1 MTEEKRRELIGQMTL
16 EEKVLMIHG
25 SELFRTKG
33 VERLGI
39 PPFTFSDGPMGVRI
53 NFEPDKWMPC
63 GAGADKVTYLPCN
76 TALAATWNRDI
87 ARKTGEVLGKETRG
101 RGKDMILAPG
111 INIHRT
117 PLCGRNFEYMSEDP
131 CLISEMV
138 VPLVEGIESNDVSS
152 CVKHFAANS
161 QEEGRMYVNVV
172 ADERTLNE
180 IYYPGFKAAVQKA
193 GAKGIMG
200 AYNRINGPH
209 CCHSD
214 ELLEN
219 LLRKDW
225 GFTGLVVSDW
235 GGVHDTVEA
244 VNTGMDVEM
253 SVTDNFDE
261 YFFANPLI
269 KAVKEGKVSEQVID
283 KKIENILRVMD
294 ELHMLEGERKSGSYN
309 DLEDKETVLE
319 AARESVVLLKNDKG
333 LLPLNKKPGTK
344 ILVVGDN
351 ANRLQSPGGGSSE
364 INALYEITPLMGIT
378 MLAGGNVTVSFKQ
391 GYEAYTSGNI
401 WDAEH
406 TQNAGED
413 SQENGQAVSLEED
426 NGGSNN
432 CQRLSLEQIEKNKRH
447 ADEAVEAAK
456 DADIVIYVGGL
467 NHEHDTEGKDRNDMK
482 LPYGQDKLINRLLE
496 VNKNTVI
503 VMMTGS
509 PVDMTAWL
517 DSADTLVQY
526 YYAGMEGGRALAD
539 VLFGKVSPS
548 GRLPQTFPYKLEDV
562 NMTKEQYPG
571 DKDVHFTEGIF
582 VGYRYYETRNV
593 PVAFPFGYGL
603 SYSDFKYD
611 NLTVTD
617 KSSVEEASFLVNVD
631 VTNLGKVKAADV
643 IQVYVRA
650 LDNSMNRPIRELRGF
665 DKVLLDMNEKKTVSI
680 TLNEEAFTYFDVEKG
695 CFFAPKGEYEITVQ
709 KNAHEIMLSKIVTLK
724 EDYTVAR

>member
-1 MTEEKRRELIGQMTL
+1 MTEEKRRELIGRMTL
-16 EEKVLMIHG
+16 EEKVGMIHG

-76 TALAATWNRDI
+76 TALAATWNREV

-131 CLISEMV
+131 CLVSEMV
-138 VPLVEGIESNDVSS
+138 VPLIEGIESYDVSS

-161 QEEGRMYVNVV
+161 QEDGRMYVNVI

-200 AYNRINGPH
+200 AYNRVNGPH

-244 VNTGMDVEM
+244 VSTGMDVEM
-253 SVTDNFDE
+253 SVTDNFDN

-269 KAVKEGKVSEQVID
+269 QAVKEGKVSEQLID

-294 ELHMLEGERKSGSYN
+294 ELNMLEGERKSGAYN
-309 DLEDKETVLE
+309 DLADKETVLA
-319 AARESVVLLKNDKG
+319 AARESVVLLKNNNG

-351 ANRLQSPGGGSSE
+351 AVRLQAPGGGSSE

-378 MLAGGNVTVSFKQ
+378 MVAGGNVKVTFKQ
-391 GYEAYTSGNI
+391 GYEAYTSGSI

-406 TQNAGED
+406 VQSASGNSA
-413 SQENGQAVSLEED
+413 ENGQAVSLVVDERGKNIQHLTEY
-426 NGGSNN
+426 
-432 CQRLSLEQIEKNKRH
+432 QLEKNRCH
-447 ADEAVEAAK
+447 AIEAVKAAK
-456 DADIVIYVGGL
+456 EADVVIYVGGL
-467 NHEHDTEGKDRNDMK
+467 NHEHDTEGKDRPDMK
-482 LPYGQDKLINRLLE
+482 LPYGQDELINSILE
-496 VNKNTVI
+496 VNKNTVV
-503 VMMTGS
+503 VMMGGS

-517 DSADTLVQY
+517 DKADTLVQY
-526 YYAGMEGGRALAD
+526 YYAGMEGGRALGQII
-539 VLFGKVSPS
+539 FGDYSPS
-548 GRLPQTFPYKLEDV
+548 GRLPQTFPYTLEDV
-562 NMTKEQYPG
+562 NMDKEQYPG
-571 DKDVHFTEGIF
+571 DKEVNFKEGIF
-582 VGYRYYETRNV
+582 VGYRYYETNGI

-603 SYSDFKYD
+603 SYSSFEYS
-611 NLTVTD
+611 NLNISD
-617 KSSVEEASFLVNVD
+617 KSTVDEVCVEISLDVKNTGAVD
-631 VTNLGKVKAADV
+631 ADEV
-643 IQVYVRA
+643 VQVYVRA
-650 LDNSMNRPIRELRGF
+650 LDNSMNRPVKELRGF
-665 DKVLLDMNEKKTVSI
+665 DKVALKSGETKRVSVLLDES
-680 TLNEEAFTYFDVEKG
+680 AFTYYDVNKS
-695 CFFAPKGEYEITVQ
+695 CFFAPKGEYEIIVS
-709 KNAHEIMLSKIVTLK
+709 KNAHEDILSRVITLQ